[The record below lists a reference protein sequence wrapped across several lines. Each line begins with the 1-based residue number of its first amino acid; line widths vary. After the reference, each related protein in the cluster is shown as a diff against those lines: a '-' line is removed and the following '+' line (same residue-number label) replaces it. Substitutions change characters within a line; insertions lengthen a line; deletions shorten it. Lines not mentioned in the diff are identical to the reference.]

1 MEVDVTMQHDGESIR
16 MESGQYM
23 EDRNEHDFEQVPN
36 HEPSRVQETSAFIEQ
51 VSNPYQQVLN
61 QFN

>member
-1 MEVDVTMQHDGESIR
+1 

-36 HEPSRVQETSAFIEQ
+36 HEPSRVQETSAFIE
-51 VSNPYQQVLN
+51 
-61 QFN
+61 